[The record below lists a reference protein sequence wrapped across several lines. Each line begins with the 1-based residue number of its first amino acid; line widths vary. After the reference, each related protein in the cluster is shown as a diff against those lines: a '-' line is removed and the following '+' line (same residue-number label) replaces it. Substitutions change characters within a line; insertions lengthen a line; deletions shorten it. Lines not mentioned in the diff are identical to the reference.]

1 MRKRHTPIFGL
12 IAALGLA
19 CALATNVAAK
29 GRGGKDA
36 PEKAPAKVAA
46 ARSAEREPIIRH
58 LDPEEDAAD
67 YKRIWEV
74 RRRLPREFQWRNNF
88 GWARADVEGLEKKEY
103 FAHSGI
109 QNLDGFSAAVAK
121 PLADM
126 SFSPEKGKGLFTTLF
141 VDYRGNVDG
150 PGAIPRWY
158 DTEYKMLEDVAAR
171 LTNRAAKGTI
181 RLYTNLE
188 PCPSCR
194 GVMRQFLARYPNV
207 ELEVL
212 YEWP

>member
-1 MRKRHTPIFGL
+1 MRRRHTPIFGL

-19 CALATNVAAK
+19 CALATNAAAK
-29 GRGGKDA
+29 GRGGKTA
-36 PEKAPAKVAA
+36 PEKAPAKAA
-46 ARSAEREPIIRH
+46 ATRSAEREPVIRH
-58 LDPEEDAAD
+58 LDPEDDAAD

-109 QNLDGFSAAVAK
+109 QNLAGLSAAAAK

-126 SFSPEKGKGLFTTLF
+126 SFSPEKGKGLFKTLF
-141 VDYRGNVDG
+141 VDFRGNVDG

-171 LTNRAAKGTI
+171 LTNRAAKGNI

-207 ELEVL
+207 EMEVL